1 MTYNEFKAKAAFGYE
16 VTASTT
22 QVVVRVFVR
31 LRNGGNEIV
40 NVGATMDRQF
50 NEMQMWDARVQGTQ
64 QPIGW
69 DSLVRSAK
77 RMLFYHILAALRI
90 DDMPD
95 LKDEEI
101 ETALSELNP

>member
-40 NVGATMDRQF
+40 NVGATMNRQF
-50 NEMQMWDARVQGTQ
+50 NQMQIWTAMVQGTP

-69 DSLVRSAK
+69 DSLIRSAK
-77 RMLFYHILAALRI
+77 RMLFYHILAALRV

-101 ETALSELNP
+101 EAVLAELNS